1 MRNGGLSNFLN
12 SIPKSFASPEIRIE
26 CNDSEKF
33 NIVEKIKRFA
43 SNDYDHSKLLFVDGI
58 RTSLKN
64 GWWLIRASNTQAALI
79 ARAEGPKEEDL
90 DSHLE
95 KMTKYLN
102 QAGICL
108 DLKNHK

>member
-1 MRNGGLSNFLN
+1 M
-12 SIPKSFASPEIRIE
+12 
-26 CNDSEKF
+26 
-33 NIVEKIKRFA
+33 
-43 SNDYDHSKLLFVDGI
+43 LFVDGI

-79 ARAEGPKEEDL
+79 ARAEGPRKEDL
-90 DSHLE
+90 DCHLE

-102 QAGICL
+102 KAGISI